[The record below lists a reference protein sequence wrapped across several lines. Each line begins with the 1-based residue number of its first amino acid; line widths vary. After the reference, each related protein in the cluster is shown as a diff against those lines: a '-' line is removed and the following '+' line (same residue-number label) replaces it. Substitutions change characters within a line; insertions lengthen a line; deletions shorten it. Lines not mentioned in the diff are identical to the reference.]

1 MWYIIKLI
9 IGNSELNINV
19 KIRRKVKCFF
29 EIDFNVIIVKLL
41 YLWEWVVGD
50 LFVGIKGCFYILFY
64 WKKKERM
71 VYNVYVCIDLSGGV
85 RVLLLCIDMRLV

>member
-1 MWYIIKLI
+1 MIVIYYMYIIKLI

-50 LFVGIKGCFYILFY
+50 LFVVFIYCFIK
-64 WKKKERM
+64 KRKKEWYIM
-71 VYNVYVCIDLSGGV
+71 FMYV
-85 RVLLLCIDMRLV
+85 